1 MKFGIGIRKKLSGAG
16 LYVYVLQFSTLATCV
31 YVLVASGYMGIF
43 AKKNVL
49 SVLFDLGASAL
60 PRWET
65 LLLSYIYRLTRNEV
79 IFYFA
84 ALGAAIV
91 YGIVINK
98 VFNAKHDT
106 ARKARIAVNALIGA
120 DLILRL
126 LPFHFNIA
134 FGLPAAIFGFVVRA
148 GCIVL
153 LILDLRA
160 DKKQTELQSKA
171 E

>member
-16 LYVYVLQFSTLATCV
+16 LYLYVLQFSALATCA
-31 YVLVASGYMGIF
+31 YMLVASGYLGLL

-65 LLLSYIYRLTRNEV
+65 LLLSYVYRFSLSEV
-79 IFYFA
+79 VLYFA
-84 ALGAAIV
+84 VLGTAIV
-91 YGIVINK
+91 YGIAMNK

-106 ARKARIAVNALIGA
+106 ARKARIAVIALIGA
-120 DLILRL
+120 DLIFRL

-148 GCIVL
+148 GCLVL
-153 LILDLRA
+153 LVLDLKA
-160 DKKQTELQSKA
+160 DKKTELQNTA